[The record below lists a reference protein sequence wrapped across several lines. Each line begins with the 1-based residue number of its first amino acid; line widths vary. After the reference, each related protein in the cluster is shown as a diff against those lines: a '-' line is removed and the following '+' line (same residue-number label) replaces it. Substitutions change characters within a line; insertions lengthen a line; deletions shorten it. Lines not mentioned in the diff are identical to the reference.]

1 MSETITKPL
10 IPSLSAVAPA
20 APAARIERIIRAP
33 QPAKGGWW
41 WAVGRRKTA
50 VARVRLKPHK
60 AGGAGGEEAKVLIQ
74 LTAKKFKT
82 VTEYFAEE
90 RDRNDAIAPLKVTG
104 NLGKFDVFVRV
115 NGGGYMGQAGAIKL
129 GVARALRDYDPTV
142 DGALRD
148 NGLLTRDSR
157 DVERK
162 KYGRSGARRSFQ
174 FSKR

>member
-1 MSETITKPL
+1 MSDTPLKPL

-20 APAARIERIIRAP
+20 APAARIERVVRVP
-33 QPAKGGWW
+33 KPAKAGWW
-41 WAVGRRKTA
+41 WGVGRRKTA

-60 AGGAGGEEAKVLIQ
+60 AGAEEAKVLIQ
-74 LTAKKFKT
+74 INAKKFKA
-82 VTEYFAEE
+82 VAEYFAEE
-90 RDRNDAIAPLKVTG
+90 RDRADAVAPLKVTG

-115 NGGGYMGQAGAIKL
+115 AGGGFMGQAGAIKL
-129 GVARALRDYDPTV
+129 GIARALRDFDPTV

-162 KYGRSGARRSFQ
+162 KYGRAGARRSFQ